1 MFKKFVAEWKA
12 HPHNPNQASFF
23 GFEQLRSVKELES
36 TDECLDHDIYITDL
50 KKKKNVGVNEIKAA
64 SQRVK
69 LRLPE
74 DEQVTKLLTGRSS
87 RKAYVSNRLQAAVD
101 PSILALSTG
110 HQDSRSVQKYLINS
124 NASLASGSLQQAKWL
139 RHDDEEQFACVNMGT
154 QLIEKSL
161 FQTTTAPD
169 GSS

>member
-23 GFEQLRSVKELES
+23 GFEQLRSVYGLES
-36 TDECLDHDIYITDL
+36 TDECLDHDIYITDFI
-50 KKKKNVGVNEIKAA
+50 KNVGVNEIKAA

-87 RKAYVSNRLQAAVD
+87 RKAYVSNHLQAAVD

-110 HQDSRSVQKYLINS
+110 HQDSRSVLKYMINS
-124 NASLASGSLQQAKWL
+124 MHASLASGSAASTSKMA
-139 RHDDEEQFACVNMGT
+139 ET
-154 QLIEKSL
+154 
-161 FQTTTAPD
+161 
-169 GSS
+169 